1 MAENDATKKK
11 RKAVAEDA
19 RLLRAGRDPADAK
32 AKPKKV
38 KPKKGS

>member
-19 RLLRAGRDPADAK
+19 RFLKAEREAAEAG
-32 AKPKKV
+32 AKPKKA
-38 KPKKGS
+38 S